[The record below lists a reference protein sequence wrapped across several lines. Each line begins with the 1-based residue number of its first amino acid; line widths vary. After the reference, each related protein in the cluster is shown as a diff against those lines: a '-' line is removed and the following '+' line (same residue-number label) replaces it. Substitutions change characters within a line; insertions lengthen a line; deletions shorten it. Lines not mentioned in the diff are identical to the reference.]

1 MAVKHLNQ
9 QAKEESGI
17 FLTGNDA
24 KKVFSMFSDTQ
35 DKERIIQKQEKLN
48 ALLSK
53 SIQIATR

>member
-35 DKERIIQKQEKLN
+35 DKKRVTQKQEKLKHSYLN
-48 ALLSK
+48 LSK
-53 SIQIATR
+53 

>member
-17 FLTGNDA
+17 FLTGSDA
-24 KKVFSMFSDTQ
+24 KKVFSMFSDIQ
-35 DKERIIQKQEKLN
+35 DKESIIQKQEKLN

>member
-35 DKERIIQKQEKLN
+35 DKKRVTQKQKKLN

-53 SIQIATR
+53 TIQIATR

>member
-9 QAKEESGI
+9 HAKEESGI
-17 FLTGNDA
+17 FLTGSDA
-24 KKVFSMFSDTQ
+24 KKVFSMFSDIQ
-35 DKERIIQKQEKLN
+35 DKESIIQKQEKLN

>member
-35 DKERIIQKQEKLN
+35 DKKRVTQKQEKLK

-53 SIQIATR
+53 SIHIATR

>member
-17 FLTGNDA
+17 FLTGSDA

-35 DKERIIQKQEKLN
+35 DKKRVAQKQEKLN

-53 SIQIATR
+53 TIQIATS